1 MRFVGLILYNPKP
14 QLTIQQVFSLPHV
27 RSAHLNHN
35 NTTELFEV
43 LVKSYGAYGGNDY
56 MAFVKKTGVS
66 HIAETKLQK
75 LGVKMVLLSE
85 LTSNVLRS
93 RDVSQAQSLSKA
105 DAENLPPIETITK
118 IQRFWRSQYP
128 KLLERRS
135 FMKTP
140 TGRMYALFLEMCEE
154 IRASTSIRR
163 LLTGKGVE
171 LYENIRS
178 MTSKALEVRQRA
190 IGLLIPLPQG
200 KFQNVD
206 EVIEQTSDIEH
217 SLEKI
222 AKGVALNR
230 LEKLAVE
237 EPTEMQLLFR
247 IADSE
252 LGVVASDLRKATERM
267 QNVSRA
273 RQDVTLDI
281 SAA

>member
-1 MRFVGLILYNPKP
+1 M
-14 QLTIQQVFSLPHV
+14 
-27 RSAHLNHN
+27 
-35 NTTELFEV
+35 

-56 MAFVKKTGVS
+56 IAFVKKTDVP

-75 LGVKMVLLSE
+75 LGVKMVLLSK
-85 LTSNVLRS
+85 LTSNFLGS

-105 DAENLPPIETITK
+105 DAETLPPIEIITK

-128 KLLERRS
+128 ALLERRS

-140 TGRMYALFLEMCEE
+140 TGRIYTLFLEKCEE

-190 IGLLIPLPQG
+190 TGLLTSLPQG
-200 KFQNVD
+200 KFQNMD
-206 EVIEQTSDIEH
+206 EAIEQTSDIEH
-217 SLEKI
+217 SLKRI
-222 AKGVALNR
+222 AKEIALNR
-230 LEKLAVE
+230 LEKLAAE
-237 EPTEMQLLFR
+237 NPTEMQLLFQT
-247 IADSE
+247 ADSE

-267 QNVSRA
+267 QNA
-273 RQDVTLDI
+273 QEGDKI
-281 SAA
+281 